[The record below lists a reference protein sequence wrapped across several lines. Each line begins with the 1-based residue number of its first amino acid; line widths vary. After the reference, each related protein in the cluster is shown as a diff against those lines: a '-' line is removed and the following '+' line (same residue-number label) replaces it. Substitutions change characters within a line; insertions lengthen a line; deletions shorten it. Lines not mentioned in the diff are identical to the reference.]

1 MTLVQ
6 LVRAALA
13 GADRPLF
20 HERDKGGNWS
30 AAGSLDVLARV
41 TALAATLRDRGLAA
55 GDRVALMSSNRV
67 DWIVANLA
75 ILFAGGVAVPI
86 YATQALDQVAF
97 IVADSGARFSFVDTP
112 ELAERL
118 RAAAIPLD
126 PIVFDAPPEQRDSLA
141 AAIAHGRGLPA
152 ELPEVAAD
160 DLAVL
165 IYTSGTTGTP
175 KGVML
180 SHGNVASNAYAA
192 FGLVAAII
200 TPGDPVLSVL
210 PFAHIY
216 ENTNLFGY
224 LLRGAA
230 VYVNRRIES
239 FLDDMRTVRPVA
251 VFVVPR
257 IFERTYAGIV
267 AAARAAGGL
276 KAKLVPW
283 ALTIGRRYKRA
294 ELDGAARGP
303 LLRAE
308 FALARALVLSKLRA
322 QLGCDR
328 LRIFVSGSASLHLD
342 LALTF
347 AAAGMPIIEGYGLT
361 ECSPVV
367 TVNRPS
373 APHFGTVGSPI
384 SGVEVRLADDGEVF
398 VRGPN
403 VMQGY
408 YHQPEETAGVL
419 QDGWLATGD
428 VGTLDAGGNLRIIDR
443 KGEIFKTSGG
453 KYISPARVEAAL
465 GRSPFIAQVAVL
477 GNGQAHAAALVSPN
491 WVALRSRMG
500 LAAGLSPADLYGR
513 DDVRRFIAEEC
524 ARNSAELAPFEQ
536 IRWTAVLPRDL
547 TIEDG
552 ELTPTLKVRRRIVEA
567 RYAGLVAEF
576 EEGITP

>member
-6 LVRAALA
+6 LVRGALA
-13 GADRPLF
+13 GSERPLF
-20 HERDKGGNWS
+20 YERDAGGNWS
-30 AAGSLDVLARV
+30 ATGSLDVLARV
-41 TALAATLRDRGLAA
+41 TALAATLRDRGLVP
-55 GDRVALMSSNRV
+55 GDRVALMSPNRV
-67 DWIVANLA
+67 DWIVANLG
-75 ILFAGGVAVPI
+75 ILFAGGVTVPV

-97 IVADSGARFSFVDTP
+97 IIADSGARFSFVDTP

-141 AAIAHGRGLPA
+141 AAIAHGRNLPAGLP
-152 ELPEVAAD
+152 ELVPD
-160 DLAVL
+160 DLAIL
-165 IYTSGTTGTP
+165 IYTSGTTGAP

-180 SHGNVASNAYAA
+180 SHGNVASNARAA
-192 FGLVAAII
+192 FDLIPSVI

-224 LLRGAA
+224 LIRGAT

-239 FLDDMRTVRPVA
+239 LLDDLRTVRPVA

-267 AAARAAGGL
+267 AAARAAGGV

-283 ALTIGRRYKRA
+283 ALDVGRRHKRA
-294 ELDGAARGP
+294 EVDGVAPGP
-303 LLRAE
+303 LLRAQ

-342 LALTF
+342 LALSF
-347 AAAGMPIIEGYGLT
+347 AAAGMPIMEGYGLT

-367 TVNRPS
+367 TVNRPG
-373 APHFGTVGSPI
+373 AARLGTVGRPI
-384 SGVEVRLADDGEVF
+384 PGVEIRLAEDGEVL

-408 YHQPEETAGVL
+408 HHQPVETAEVL
-419 QDGWLATGD
+419 RDGWLATGD
-428 VGTLDAGGNLRIIDR
+428 VGTLDADGYLRIIDR
-443 KGEIFKTSGG
+443 KREIFKTSGG
-453 KYISPARVEAAL
+453 KYISPARVEAAI
-465 GRSPFIAQVAVL
+465 GRSPFVAQVAVF
-477 GNGQAHAAALVSPN
+477 GAGKAHAAALVSPN
-491 WVALRSRMG
+491 WIALRSRMG
-500 LAAGLSPADLYGR
+500 LGALPPPAELAAR
-513 DDVRRFIAEEC
+513 NDVRRFIAAEC
-524 ARNSAELAPFEQ
+524 TRKTADLAPFEQ
-536 IRWTAVLPRDL
+536 IRWAGVLPRDL

-552 ELTPTLKVRRRIVEA
+552 ELTPTLKVKRRVVEL
-567 RYAGLVAEF
+567 RYASLVVEF
-576 EEGITP
+576 EEPPTP